1 MNGIMTPRI
10 PSIALTVLFTL
21 PLMAKHPADKGDH
34 LHFAG
39 GKGPGAG
46 KHIVLLAGDE
56 EYRSE
61 EAMPMLAQ
69 LLSERHG
76 FECTVLFSLDENG
89 FVSPGNQKSLSHPE
103 ALDSA
108 DLIVMSLRFRNWEGE
123 AMEKFEAALLRG
135 TPMVALRTSTHA
147 FRFPKDSPWA
157 KYSFNAKADTG
168 WEKGF
173 GRQVL
178 GETWVAHHGKHKV
191 EGCRSVNE
199 EAHRDHP
206 ILNGVGV
213 IFAESDV
220 YTVNPP
226 DDITVLQRGLV
237 TETLEPD
244 SKPVTEKNNPPQPIS
259 WTREFKN
266 AAGKNNM
273 IFTTTMGAASDLDDA
288 NLRRLVVNACY
299 WGLGLEVP
307 EMAVVD
313 VPASYQP
320 TFYGFNTY
328 KKETRPVD
336 HIPMDASADTSRAP
350 ADTPASTMRMGTTL
364 PAATSAPEFLEVKK
378 NGRIAIIG
386 AGLASRMMKFGH
398 FETELHLRYPEEKL
412 TIRNYADEGSTPG
425 FRPHSG
431 RKNQFAFPGAEKY
444 YKNFQTKGPTGFFQ
458 TPDEWLRDFEP
469 DTILAFFGF
478 NSAMREDHDLEQF
491 KNELRDFIR
500 HTLGQQYNGRQPPQ
514 LALVSPTAIQDL
526 SATHH
531 TPKGDK
537 QNELLA
543 STTQAMREVAEEAGI
558 LFIDAFAPSKKLFD
572 SAPQPLTVDGALLN
586 EPAYQ
591 WLSLFLANSCFG
603 KKHASTTH
611 QALVHSAVMEKNFTW
626 HNLYKIPNGV
636 HVYGRRHKPFGPENY
651 PHEQKKLAEM
661 TAIRDAAIWAALE
674 GKEKDLAEADAQTH
688 QLPPVTERGAFKGS
702 KDHTGGPVDYIS
714 GSDAIDTF
722 TIPDGYKVELFADE
736 SQFPELANPC
746 QMSFDNQGRL
756 WVGCMP
762 SYPHWRPGDPKP
774 QDKLIILEDSN
785 GDGKADKCTVFADD
799 LHLVSGFELAEE
811 GVYVAQADSLVLLT
825 DTDGDDRYD
834 VKQYLA
840 SGFDDHDSHHM
851 ISAFCADPSGAI
863 FMGEGVFLYSSVETV
878 YGTNWTSNGGFYRYN
893 PKRRHLERTAQ
904 LSIPNPW
911 GTVFDKWGQ
920 PFFLHTSGP
929 AVSWMSPATI
939 KPRHGRNLRVPDI
952 LSNHRVRPT
961 SGIEIVSSRHFPDEV
976 QGDLLLCNVINFLG
990 IKQHQLTEDGTGF
1003 AASHRQD
1010 LLSSTYG
1017 HFRPVDLE
1025 FAPDGSLYFVDWSNM
1040 LIGHMQH
1047 NARDPRRD
1055 KVHGRVYR
1063 ITYPSRPLVKPAK
1076 IDGARIDQL
1085 LDNLTLHEDRT
1096 RYRTR
1101 RELRGRDSADVLAA
1115 IKKWSASLDK
1125 NDPNYEHALLEALWV
1140 SWGHD
1145 QIDQD
1150 LLRQLLASKD
1160 HRVRSAAIRAVR
1172 YNTHR
1177 VADYAALLEAAAS
1190 DEHGRVRMEA
1200 MTAATWLPQNIGLP
1214 ILEAA
1219 EAAGLDSWTQSYAG
1233 PARSVLVNAP
1243 IEEAQEENTIKVPAH
1258 LAGADADAY
1267 RLGHEVYHREA
1278 HCVTCHQEDGKGLPE
1293 ANFPPLD
1300 GTLWVNQDT
1309 DRLIKIV
1316 LKGMMGEIT
1325 VKGRTYNGA
1334 MTPFEALLNDEE
1346 IAAVLTYVKNSFGNK
1361 SGTVQPDQV
1370 KKIRNELKDQ
1380 PGILKADELLKEHP
1394 LK

>member
-431 RKNQFAFPGAEKY
+431 ARTSLLSPVPRNITKISRPRGRPGSSRHRT
-444 YKNFQTKGPTGFFQ
+444 NGSVILSRTRSWHFSDS
-458 TPDEWLRDFEP
+458 TPQCVKTMTWSNLRMSCGISSG
-469 DTILAFFGF
+469 TRWGNNTTAV
-478 NSAMREDHDLEQF
+478 S
-491 KNELRDFIR
+491 
-500 HTLGQQYNGRQPPQ
+500 PPQ

-651 PHEQKKLAEM
+651 PHEQ
-661 TAIRDAAIWAALE
+661 R
-674 GKEKDLAEADAQTH
+674 
-688 QLPPVTERGAFKGS
+688 
-702 KDHTGGPVDYIS
+702 
-714 GSDAIDTF
+714 
-722 TIPDGYKVELFADE
+722 
-736 SQFPELANPC
+736 
-746 QMSFDNQGRL
+746 
-756 WVGCMP
+756 
-762 SYPHWRPGDPKP
+762 
-774 QDKLIILEDSN
+774 
-785 GDGKADKCTVFADD
+785 
-799 LHLVSGFELAEE
+799 
-811 GVYVAQADSLVLLT
+811 
-825 DTDGDDRYD
+825 
-834 VKQYLA
+834 
-840 SGFDDHDSHHM
+840 
-851 ISAFCADPSGAI
+851 
-863 FMGEGVFLYSSVETV
+863 
-878 YGTNWTSNGGFYRYN
+878 NWQ
-893 PKRRHLERTAQ
+893 K
-904 LSIPNPW
+904 
-911 GTVFDKWGQ
+911 
-920 PFFLHTSGP
+920 
-929 AVSWMSPATI
+929 
-939 KPRHGRNLRVPDI
+939 
-952 LSNHRVRPT
+952 
-961 SGIEIVSSRHFPDEV
+961 
-976 QGDLLLCNVINFLG
+976 
-990 IKQHQLTEDGTGF
+990 
-1003 AASHRQD
+1003 
-1010 LLSSTYG
+1010 
-1017 HFRPVDLE
+1017 
-1025 FAPDGSLYFVDWSNM
+1025 
-1040 LIGHMQH
+1040 
-1047 NARDPRRD
+1047 
-1055 KVHGRVYR
+1055 
-1063 ITYPSRPLVKPAK
+1063 
-1076 IDGARIDQL
+1076 
-1085 LDNLTLHEDRT
+1085 
-1096 RYRTR
+1096 
-1101 RELRGRDSADVLAA
+1101 
-1115 IKKWSASLDK
+1115 
-1125 NDPNYEHALLEALWV
+1125 
-1140 SWGHD
+1140 
-1145 QIDQD
+1145 
-1150 LLRQLLASKD
+1150 
-1160 HRVRSAAIRAVR
+1160 
-1172 YNTHR
+1172 
-1177 VADYAALLEAAAS
+1177 
-1190 DEHGRVRMEA
+1190 
-1200 MTAATWLPQNIGLP
+1200 
-1214 ILEAA
+1214 
-1219 EAAGLDSWTQSYAG
+1219 
-1233 PARSVLVNAP
+1233 
-1243 IEEAQEENTIKVPAH
+1243 
-1258 LAGADADAY
+1258 
-1267 RLGHEVYHREA
+1267 
-1278 HCVTCHQEDGKGLPE
+1278 
-1293 ANFPPLD
+1293 
-1300 GTLWVNQDT
+1300 
-1309 DRLIKIV
+1309 
-1316 LKGMMGEIT
+1316 
-1325 VKGRTYNGA
+1325 
-1334 MTPFEALLNDEE
+1334 
-1346 IAAVLTYVKNSFGNK
+1346 
-1361 SGTVQPDQV
+1361 
-1370 KKIRNELKDQ
+1370 
-1380 PGILKADELLKEHP
+1380 
-1394 LK
+1394 